1 MGLPDTSTLLYGL
14 LAFMRIG
21 GLMVALPVFG
31 DQPTP
36 LRVRIL
42 LALGITVGVFP
53 TLPIEWAPSLD
64 VDILLLAS
72 YIVKESI
79 VGLFI
84 GYMAR
89 AAFTGILMASGL
101 TAYQMGFGTS
111 SLFLADAGSQM
122 DSFTALHRIICML
135 LFLTLNLHYVF
146 LSGITDSF
154 ALIPGG
160 SATFHANLGEI
171 LITITAGIF
180 SIAMKISAPI
190 IVSLLFT
197 MAALGLVARTVPQ
210 MNVFTLSFPAS
221 FFLGL
226 GVYTAT
232 MPLFHGWMQENYLGY
247 ESAVHTVLNVMSQ

>member
-1 MGLPDTSTLLYGL
+1 MGLPDTTSLMYGT
-14 LAFMRIG
+14 LAFVRICS
-21 GLMVALPVFG
+21 LLIALPVFG

-53 TLPIEWAPSLD
+53 TLPIDWAPNLD
-64 VDILLLAS
+64 VDVFLLAA
-72 YIVKESI
+72 YIIKEAI
-79 VGLFI
+79 IGLFL

-89 AAFTGILMASGL
+89 AAFTGLLMASGL

-122 DSFTALHRIICML
+122 DSFTAFHRIICML

-146 LSGITDSF
+146 LSGISDSF

-160 SATFHANLGEI
+160 QANFHGDLGEV

-226 GVYTAT
+226 GVYVAT
-232 MPLFHGWMQENYLGY
+232 MPLFPQWMQDHYLGY
-247 ESAVHTVLNVMSQ
+247 ESAINSVLSVMAQ